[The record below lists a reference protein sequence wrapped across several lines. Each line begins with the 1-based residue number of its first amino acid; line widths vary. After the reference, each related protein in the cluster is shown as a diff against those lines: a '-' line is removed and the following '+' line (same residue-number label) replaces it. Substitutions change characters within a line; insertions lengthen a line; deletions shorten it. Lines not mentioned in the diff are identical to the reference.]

1 MNTGRLEDAL
11 ADSGID
17 VIKIGSATGAGK
29 FMDAIH
35 SGFWNAV
42 EA

>member
-1 MNTGRLEDAL
+1 LS
-11 ADSGID
+11 DSGID
-17 VIKIGSATGAGK
+17 VIKIGSIRGAGK
-29 FMDAIH
+29 FIDAIH